1 MFEALCVFSV
11 DYTFFI
17 IKFLFSFT
25 FHAMVI
31 LMLSFNR
38 KRYRK
43 GSPTKMTSDATKQL
57 YSFMLSK
64 RKHKRQKLQT
74 RKGCPEVTTFE
85 QQSYEPQ
92 SVVGLGG
99 NSMNCTNEISCSE
112 VPTGSPVLLNVNSQ
126 GNAMQ
131 FPVAPTHPLTF
142 PNGAQPTLLFLVGSN
157 GMPVTGEASS
167 LASVLDSSLPFANAL
182 FFAQPITL
190 NVVSQDTSAIQG
202 GVIEKA
208 MELANFQSNATQSG
222 ENESGQSSTELT
234 VPESTLVTPNANCS
248 LQPCSTVGPLPTE
261 HSYSSQGSI
270 AQNLVLAHSV
280 ASGENVPIDN
290 VSQSITV
297 QTSQVVR
304 NRGISN
310 TKSLAEESKSEITD
324 TEMASETE
332 TGNLPESSKT
342 FKRKSVLIREIMTQ
356 TGADP
361 EVEILSE
368 RMVDYGNSYLSGE
381 KGNGFDVNRSV
392 KKPGLY

>member
-1 MFEALCVFSV
+1 
-11 DYTFFI
+11 
-17 IKFLFSFT
+17 
-25 FHAMVI
+25 MVI
-31 LMLSFNR
+31 PILSFNR
-38 KRYRK
+38 KANRK

-57 YSFMLSK
+57 YSFVLSK
-64 RKHKRQKLQT
+64 RKHKRRKLQT
-74 RKGCPEVTTFE
+74 RKECPEATTLE
-85 QQSYEPQ
+85 QQSYETQ

-99 NSMNCTNEISCSE
+99 NSMNCANEISCSE
-112 VPTGSPVLLNVNSQ
+112 IPPGSPVLLNVNSQ

-131 FPVAPTHPLTF
+131 FPVTPTHPLTF

-182 FFAQPITL
+182 FFAQPVTL
-190 NVVSQDTSAIQG
+190 NVVSQETSAAQG

-208 MELANFQSNATQSG
+208 MELANFQSNTTQSG

-234 VPESTLVTPNANCS
+234 VPESTLVTPNANYN

-304 NRGISN
+304 NQGTSD
-310 TKSLAEESKSEITD
+310 TKSFAEESKSEITD
-324 TEMASETE
+324 TEMASEAGTD
-332 TGNLPESSKT
+332 NLQEPSKM

-381 KGNGFDVNRSV
+381 KINGFDVHRSV